1 MRMVFM
7 GTPAFAVPVLSSL
20 ADAGHEI
27 LAVYTQPDRPA
38 GRGKRLAPSP
48 VKQHAAEHGW
58 EVRQPRSLRRDEA
71 QRDLASLQPEVI
83 IVAAYGLFLPV
94 LVLQLPLL
102 GCLNVHPSLLP
113 RYRGPSPVAVPILNG
128 DEVTGATVI
137 KLDKGMDTGP
147 VIAAK
152 ETAIGPEENAQEL
165 TARLFEIGASLLVEV
180 LPAWASG
187 DVQAAPQDESK
198 ATVTKLLSREDG
210 EIDWSVDA
218 DQISRQ
224 VRAYHPWPGSFT
236 HWRGKL
242 LKIMEASVPAADEGP
257 RATPGTVMQLP
268 SRAVGIATGDGALEP
283 RTLQIAGGRALS
295 AKDFLQGHPELVGSK
310 VGRAT
315 TDI

>member
-113 RYRGPSPVAVPILNG
+113 RYRGPSPVAAPILNG

-187 DVQAAPQDESK
+187 DRS
-198 ATVTKLLSREDG
+198 
-210 EIDWSVDA
+210 
-218 DQISRQ
+218 
-224 VRAYHPWPGSFT
+224 
-236 HWRGKL
+236 
-242 LKIMEASVPAADEGP
+242 
-257 RATPGTVMQLP
+257 
-268 SRAVGIATGDGALEP
+268 
-283 RTLQIAGGRALS
+283 GRAPGRV
-295 AKDFLQGHPELVGSK
+295 QGDSHEAAFPRGRRDRLVGRR
-310 VGRAT
+310 GP
-315 TDI
+315 DIETGPCLPPLAGIVHSLAR